1 MSGDA
6 FLVTGSR
13 FGETKTG
20 SATSANEMEIE
31 DGVIRVHIFGER
43 DIQPFTDFGMDY

>member
-1 MSGDA
+1 MH
-6 FLVTGSR
+6 FWWTGSR

-31 DGVIRVHIFGER
+31 GAVIRVHVVGEE
-43 DIQPFTDFGMDY
+43 DVQAITDFGMDY

>member
-1 MSGDA
+1 MH
-6 FLVTGSR
+6 FWWTGSR

-31 DGVIRVHIFGER
+31 GGVIRGHVFGEA
-43 DIQPFTDFGMDY
+43 DIQPFTDFCMD

>member
-6 FLVTGSR
+6 FLVDGIAFR
-13 FGETKTG
+13 RNKTG

-31 DGVIRVHIFGER
+31 AGVIRVHVFGEE
-43 DIQPFTDFGMDY
+43 DIQPFTDFCMD